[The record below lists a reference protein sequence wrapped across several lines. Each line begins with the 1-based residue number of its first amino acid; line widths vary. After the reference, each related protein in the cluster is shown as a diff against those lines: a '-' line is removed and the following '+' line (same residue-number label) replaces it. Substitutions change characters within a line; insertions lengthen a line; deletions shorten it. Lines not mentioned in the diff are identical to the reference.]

1 MKFAT
6 FTHLP
11 WPEENRP
18 GDVYES
24 HTQQVTLAEELGFHS
39 AWIAEHHF
47 TRYGL
52 GFAPLVIAANIMART
67 SKIRIG
73 TAVLVPSLHHLVRL
87 AEEVPV
93 LDVLSYGRIDVGFGR
108 GADRVTSFGAIT
120 WTTARVRST
129 SVKASGSASAYG
141 PHLDLPTRANTS
153 SWTEPTLFRLPAA
166 AAPAHLHRS
175 HPYSGDPGVRGVHQV
190 SHYSRKCAIHR

>member
-18 GDVYES
+18 GEVYES
-24 HTQQVTLAEELGFHS
+24 HTQQVILAEELGFHS

-52 GFAPLVIAANIMART
+52 GSAPLVIAANIRART

-73 TAVLVPSLHHLVRL
+73 TAVLELPLHHLVRL
-87 AEEVPV
+87 AEEVSV
-93 LDVLSYGRIDVGFGR
+93 LDVLSDGRVDVGFGR
-108 GADRVTSFGAIT
+108 GARTELRV
-120 WTTARVRST
+120 
-129 SVKASGSASAYG
+129 SG
-141 PHLDLPTRANTS
+141 L
-153 SWTEPTLFRLPAA
+153 
-166 AAPAHLHRS
+166 
-175 HPYSGDPGVRGVHQV
+175 
-190 SHYSRKCAIHR
+190 

>member
-18 GDVYES
+18 GEVYES
-24 HTQQVTLAEELGFHS
+24 HTQQVILAEELGFHS

-52 GFAPLVIAANIMART
+52 GSAPLVIAANIMART

-73 TAVLVPSLHHLVRL
+73 TAVLVPPLHHPVRL
-87 AEEVPV
+87 AGEVSV
-93 LDVLSYGRIDVGFGR
+93 LGVLSDGRVDVGFGR
-108 GADRVTSFGAIT
+108 GARDRVTSFGAIT

-129 SVKASGSASAYG
+129 SVKASGSARAYG

-153 SWTEPTLFRLPAA
+153 SWTEPTSFRLPCSSRTR
-166 AAPAHLHRS
+166 PSSSQPPVPRRPWS
-175 HPYSGDPGVRGVHQV
+175 SRCPPGIPR
-190 SHYSRKCAIHR
+190 

>member
-1 MKFAT
+1 MKSAT

-24 HTQQVTLAEELGFHS
+24 HTQQVILAEELGFHS

-52 GFAPLVIAANIMART
+52 GSAPLVIAANIMART

-73 TAVLVPSLHHLVRL
+73 TAVLVPPLHHPVRL
-87 AEEVPV
+87 AEEVSV
-93 LDVLSYGRIDVGFGR
+93 LDVLSDGRVDVGFGR
-108 GADRVTSFGAIT
+108 GGPGYEFRGYNVDH
-120 WTTARVRST
+120 
-129 SVKASGSASAYG
+129 SGSQERFREGIRSARAYG
-141 PHLDLPTRANTS
+141 PYQDSPTRANTS
-153 SWTEPTLFRLPAA
+153 SWTEPSSFRLPCSSRTR
-166 AAPAHLHRS
+166 PSSSQPPVPRRPWS
-175 HPYSGDPGVRGVHQV
+175 SRCPPGIPR
-190 SHYSRKCAIHR
+190 